1 MGNFELSPSAVFR
14 QIDDQIIA
22 LNLETGEYFTMNE
35 MAARM
40 WQVLTRT
47 GSVEATV
54 QAIVSEYDAGANDV
68 RRDLQELIGD
78 LTRHGLLDVG

>member
-1 MGNFELSPSAVFR
+1 MGNYEPSPSAVFR

-40 WQVLTRT
+40 WTVLTET
-47 GSVEATV
+47 GSLEATV
-54 QAIVSEYDAGANDV
+54 EVIISEFEVSAEEAGK
-68 RRDLQELIGD
+68 DLEGLIAEL
-78 LTRHGLLDVG
+78 RAQGLLAGD